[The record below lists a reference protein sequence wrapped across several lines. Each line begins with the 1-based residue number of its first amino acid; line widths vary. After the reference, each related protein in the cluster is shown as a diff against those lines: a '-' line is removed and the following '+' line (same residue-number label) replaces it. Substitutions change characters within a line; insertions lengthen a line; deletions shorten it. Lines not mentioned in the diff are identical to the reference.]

1 MQKLVFLLLI
11 FVHSLYAQKKLFT
24 GPITNLFRN
33 EIRQRYEN
41 EIRKKDEEKKKLP
54 YFKNEGKVILLFQFK
69 I

>member
-1 MQKLVFLLLI
+1 MHK
-11 FVHSLYAQKKLFT
+11 KKLFT